1 VNCEGG
7 NIQIVNAPRLLQAF
21 LQLLFTTLKIV
32 LNVNVD
38 AVGLIIKSVRS
49 GKVGEMWVWGAKVNK

>member
-7 NIQIVNAPRLLQAF
+7 NVQIVNAPRLLQAF

-38 AVGLIIKSVRS
+38 DVGLIIKSVRS
-49 GKVGEMWVWGAKVNK
+49 GKVGEMWEWGAKVNK

>member
-49 GKVGEMWVWGAKVNK
+49 GKVGKVWEWGAKVNK

>member
-49 GKVGEMWVWGAKVNK
+49 GKVGKVCEWGAKVNK

>member
-49 GKVGEMWVWGAKVNK
+49 GKVGEMWEWGAKVNK